1 MVSINYATREVNCK
15 IVYYGPGLSGKTT
28 NLIYVHEKVPSST
41 KGKLISLATEADRTL
56 YFDFLPI
63 NIGQINGFTA
73 KFQLY
78 TVPGQVYYNATRK
91 LVLRGVDGLV
101 FVADS
106 QPDKMDENIESL
118 TNLKENLAEYG
129 YDYKELPIVI
139 QYNKRD
145 LPGVLPIDALEAK
158 LNPDKWKYFEGE
170 AVSGGGV
177 FDTLKMI
184 IKLVLAKAQ
193 SPSTG
198 KSQKLSEV
206 SSGAPAPRPDA
217 QIPSTAA
224 STSETGEN
232 RPLEPAISSADK
244 TSSITS
250 PIGRPVPIAATAVP
264 DEQPVLTRQE
274 AYRSD
279 IRQEPGLVS
288 LPDEKEST
296 IQDTNTANAVMQK
309 VAVESGSPDS
319 DRPFPGSSTSRI
331 SRRERRITVSDFQP
345 APRSQQYPVNDNIG
359 TEDKNDNTEIE
370 SIMPKPTMAPST
382 RVVKKKR
389 GLFKRLFGIK

>member
-1 MVSINYATREVNCK
+1 MVSINYATREVTCK

-63 NIGQINGFTA
+63 NIGQVNGFTA

-106 QPDKMDENIESL
+106 QADKMDENIESL

-129 YDYKELPIVI
+129 YDYKNFPIVI

-145 LPGVLPIDALEAK
+145 LPGAMTVEDLEAK
-158 LNPDKWKYFEGE
+158 LNPEKWKSFEGE
-170 AVSGGGV
+170 AVKGTGV

-193 SPSTG
+193 TSDSN
-198 KSQKLSEV
+198 KSQKLS
-206 SSGAPAPRPDA
+206 
-217 QIPSTAA
+217 STAEAPQPETSSTPSQPVAPVVAPDMEAPEPSA
-224 STSETGEN
+224 SEV
-232 RPLEPAISSADK
+232 EPA
-244 TSSITS
+244 
-250 PIGRPVPIAATAVP
+250 PIAAKA
-264 DEQPVLTRQE
+264 DPVTVDNPELTRE
-274 AYRSD
+274 EVYRPE
-279 IRQEPGLVS
+279 IRQEPGLVD
-288 LPDEKEST
+288 LPDEKENVSNST
-296 IQDTNTANAVMQK
+296 DKIKRIQQEVPEMEPVSASN
-309 VAVESGSPDS
+309 
-319 DRPFPGSSTSRI
+319 RPFPGSSTAGL

-345 APRSQQYPVNDNIG
+345 TASAPESETHTEQIPDENQEIKNIE
-359 TEDKNDNTEIE
+359 TN
-370 SIMPKPTMAPST
+370 MPKPIMAPST
-382 RVVKKKR
+382 RVVTKKR
-389 GLFKRLFGIK
+389 GFFKRLFGIK